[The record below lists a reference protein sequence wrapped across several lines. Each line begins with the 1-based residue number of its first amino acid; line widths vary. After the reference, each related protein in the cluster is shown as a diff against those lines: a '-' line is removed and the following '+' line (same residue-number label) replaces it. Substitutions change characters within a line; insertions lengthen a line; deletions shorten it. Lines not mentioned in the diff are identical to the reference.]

1 MLANHFD
8 IKQTSSGTYT
18 KTQFIPPEMANTKKV
33 QDKVAIVTGGA
44 SGIGKATVLAFVE
57 NGARGVVIADIQDEK
72 GQKLAES
79 IGANRSTYIHCDV
92 TDENQVKSLVE
103 STVQLYGQLDVIFC
117 NAGVMD
123 SGQQTVLDFDL
134 DSYDKLFAV
143 NVRGVAA
150 CLKHAARA
158 MVAGG
163 VKGSI
168 ICTASTVANLV
179 ASTLTDYIM
188 AKCGVVALMKCASYQ
203 LGKHGIRVNCVS
215 PGPVATPMVCEANNM
230 GVEELEKLFVS
241 ISCLKG
247 VLKAKHIAD
256 AVLFLASADSEFV
269 TGQNLM
275 VDGGYAFQGAVN

>member
-1 MLANHFD
+1 
-8 IKQTSSGTYT
+8 
-18 KTQFIPPEMANTKKV
+18 MASTKKV
-33 QDKVAIVTGGA
+33 QDKVVIVTGGA
-44 SGIGKATVLAFVE
+44 SGIGEATVLAFVE

-72 GQKLAES
+72 GQKLVES
-79 IGANRSTYIHCDV
+79 IGTNRSTYIHCNV
-92 TDENQVKSLVE
+92 ADENQVKSLVE

-117 NAGVMD
+117 NAGVRD
-123 SGQQTVLDFDL
+123 FGQQTVLDFDL

-143 NVRGVAA
+143 NIRGVAA

-158 MVAGG
+158 MVKGG

-168 ICTASTVANLV
+168 ICTASTVVNLV

-215 PGPVATPMVCEANNM
+215 PGLVATPMVCEANNM
-230 GVEELEKLFVS
+230 GVEEVEKLYES
-241 ISCLKG
+241 SYCLKG

-256 AVLFLASADSEFV
+256 AVLFLASANSEFV
-269 TGQNLM
+269 TGQNLL
-275 VDGGYAFQGAVN
+275 VDGGYAFQGAVD

>member
-1 MLANHFD
+1 ME
-8 IKQTSSGTYT
+8 SGVS
-18 KTQFIPPEMANTKKV
+18 TKKV

-44 SGIGKATVLAFVE
+44 SGIGEATVLAFVE
-57 NGARGVVIADIQDEK
+57 NGARGVVIADIQDVK

-79 IGANRSTYIHCDV
+79 IGTNRSTYIHCDV

-117 NAGVMD
+117 NAGVL
-123 SGQQTVLDFDL
+123 SFGQQTVLDLDL

-158 MVAGG
+158 MVEGG

-168 ICTASTVANLV
+168 ICTASTVVNL
-179 ASTLTDYIM
+179 
-188 AKCGVVALMKCASYQ
+188 CGVVALMKCASYQ

-230 GVEELEKLFVS
+230 GAEEVEKFYES
-241 ISCLKG
+241 SYCLKG
-247 VLKAKHIAD
+247 VMKAKHVAD
-256 AVLFLASADSEFV
+256 AVLFLASEDSEFV
-269 TGQNLM
+269 TGQNLV
-275 VDGGYAFQGAVN
+275 VDGGYGFQGAVD

>member
-1 MLANHFD
+1 
-8 IKQTSSGTYT
+8 
-18 KTQFIPPEMANTKKV
+18 MANTKKV

-44 SGIGKATVLAFVE
+44 SGIGEATVLAFAE

-92 TDENQVKSLVE
+92 TDENKSNPSWNLLFN
-103 STVQLYGQLDVIFC
+103 STASSTHHELWSANYSRPRPGLIR
-117 NAGVMD
+117 
-123 SGQQTVLDFDL
+123 QTVCNKR
-134 DSYDKLFAV
+134 SWCCSMPEA
-143 NVRGVAA
+143 RGA
-150 CLKHAARA
+150 CD
-158 MVAGG
+158 GEG
-163 VKGSI
+163 VKGSV
-168 ICTASTVANLV
+168 ICSSSTAANLV
-179 ASTLTDYIM
+179 ASTVTDYIM

-241 ISCLKG
+241 ICCLKG

-256 AVLFLASADSEFV
+256 AVLFLASTDSEFV